1 MVLTLRHGVTQM
13 WRSLRRLSVQSSQ
26 VRFEAGYSTF
36 SPSVRTIEYFLFF
49 SNLRST
55 RGPAVVHMPWW
66 FPGAGFKKEAQSE
79 WVPHVDTALNA
90 PYETVKRQMARNP
103 FCLG

>member
-1 MVLTLRHGVTQM
+1 MVLILRRGVTQM
-13 WRSLRRLSVQSSQ
+13 WRSLRRLSVQSLQ

-36 SPSVRTIEYFLFF
+36 SPSVRTTEFF
-49 SNLRST
+49 FQIVSNT
-55 RGPAVVHMPWW
+55 WPAVVHMPWW
-66 FPGAGFKKEAQSE
+66 FPGAGFKKEAQSK

-103 FCLG
+103 F